1 VGGRQGLAP
10 GEADRF
16 AEEGRALLERVGDDL
31 LVNYGNCCI
40 FGARFEEGGAAIA
53 EAESLAEAC
62 GRQDLLVLALTTGA
76 FSFMARGR
84 LARALELNGRALSA
98 LEDGGGEGEGYRAGL
113 VSMRAG
119 TLWLM
124 GSDDEALEC
133 SDRMLELGEDPT
145 HSEWIATHHA
155 LHAVVSADRGRPDEA
170 LRRVAR
176 CVEIGERAHN
186 TNVLIHGLL
195 TLAAIQRRRG
205 QWQDALEACARARKE
220 IEDSGILQAE
230 TRLLCQLAASQL
242 GAGDPTQALATAEQA
257 VVLSREREQLYGVEA
272 QRVRA
277 AALRTLRGADAEEE
291 LLDALERAERL
302 MEETGARHYAGP
314 LHRERAEVCGVLG
327 DGAGAR
333 RELELA
339 IAAYQE
345 RSASAGAGE
354 AERRMAALAG

>member
-1 VGGRQGLAP
+1 MGLLEVGGRQGLAP

-16 AEEGRALLERVGDDL
+16 AEEGRALLERVGDDAQLASL

-53 EAESLAEAC
+53 EAEKIAEAC

-84 LARALELNGRALSA
+84 LARALELNGRALWA
-98 LEDGGGEGEGYRAGL
+98 LDDGGGEGEGYRAGL

-119 TLWLM
+119 ILWLM
-124 GSDDEALEC
+124 GQRRRGAASAATGR
-133 SDRMLELGEDPT
+133 SRLGEDPT

-205 QWQDALEACARARKE
+205 EWQDAMEACARARGE

-242 GAGDPTQALATAEQA
+242 GAGDAAQALATAEEA
-257 VVLSREREQLYGVEA
+257 VALSREREQLYGVEA

-277 AALRTLRGADAEEE
+277 AALRELRGA
-291 LLDALERAERL
+291 
-302 MEETGARHYAGP
+302 G
-314 LHRERAEVCGVLG
+314 AEVKSCSTPLRGP
-327 DGAGAR
+327 
-333 RELELA
+333 
-339 IAAYQE
+339 
-345 RSASAGAGE
+345 SA
-354 AERRMAALAG
+354 